1 LVGGPRGKVAATT
14 TPVAELVARIVAPNV
29 VAAPSA
35 ETPAMIA
42 AVDMALSTAMR
53 LILHSPE
60 FQTIESAWRS
70 LDLLARRIETDQG
83 FELFLYDVSAE
94 ELAVDLAAVDDLA
107 NGGLFRLLSEGPM
120 ADDDRGGFSALIGLY
135 VFEETPPHAEL
146 LARLAKVAAHVGA
159 PFFTAI
165 SPEFLS
171 TPASDRHPLVI
182 NAWNALRTLPE
193 ARYLGVATPRFLLR
207 RPYGKRSE
215 PIDSFAFEE
224 FTPREG
230 LRCMLWSNPAVLV
243 AILLADSRGEGE
255 TVKLGSVMSIDGMPY
270 HYMTD
275 EHGDQVALPCTERHL
290 IDAKAEVSLARGFMP
305 VLSLRGRDEVRLGS
319 FQSISGNTIV
329 GPWRERGGTSPA
341 ASAPVPTFELTIA
354 PAADASRAELDAFL
368 KRFGD
373 AAPETDSA
381 DMDAG
386 LAALLKD
393 LR

>member
-1 LVGGPRGKVAATT
+1 
-14 TPVAELVARIVAPNV
+14 
-29 VAAPSA
+29 
-35 ETPAMIA
+35 
-42 AVDMALSTAMR
+42 
-53 LILHSPE
+53 
-60 FQTIESAWRS
+60 
-70 LDLLARRIETDQG
+70 
-83 FELFLYDVSAE
+83 
-94 ELAVDLAAVDDLA
+94 
-107 NGGLFRLLSEGPM
+107 M

-171 TPASDRHPLVI
+171 TPASDRHPLGI

-243 AILLADSRGEGE
+243 AILLAASRGEGE

-329 GPWRERGGTSPA
+329 GPWRERGGTSPT

-381 DMDAG
+381 DMVAG